1 MGSIRV
7 SAEGRV
13 EAPAETVFGYLADM
27 RGHRPRFLPP
37 AFSGFQVES
46 GGVGAGTITRFTVNA
61 GGHRRVYRMRVTEP
75 EPGRVLVE
83 SDTNSSLVTTT
94 TVTPDGSASRVR
106 ISTTWDGA
114 AGAGGFFERLFAP
127 RVMQGI
133 YADALERLLR
143 AVRPGWR
150 PRQVHWVSGRDH
162 RGRPGDKRASRCG
175 GACAPAGECSGL
187 RQDRVRAGR
196 LPRYRGSGQVNR
208 TSDGVA
214 SRL

>member
-27 RGHRPRFLPP
+27 RGHRPAFLPP
-37 AFSGFQVES
+37 AFSGFLVES

-61 GGHRRVYRMRVTEP
+61 GGHRRTYRMRVTEP

-133 YADALERLLR
+133 YADALDRLNAYAR
-143 AVRPGWR
+143 DQAATGNSEPG
-150 PRQVHWVSGRDH
+150 P
-162 RGRPGDKRASRCG
+162 
-175 GACAPAGECSGL
+175 
-187 RQDRVRAGR
+187 
-196 LPRYRGSGQVNR
+196 
-208 TSDGVA
+208 
-214 SRL
+214 